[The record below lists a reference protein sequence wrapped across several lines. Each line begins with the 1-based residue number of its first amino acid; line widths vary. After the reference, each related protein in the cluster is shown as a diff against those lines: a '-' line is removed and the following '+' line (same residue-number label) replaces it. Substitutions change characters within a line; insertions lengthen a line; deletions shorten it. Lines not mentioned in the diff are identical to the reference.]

1 MAMVDAI
8 TRRLPGVLGKDESV
22 EERRVAS
29 PAVYTRPEVITWDK
43 KKYKVPPVLLTGDH
57 KKIDAWKNSKKK

>member
-1 MAMVDAI
+1 VEN
-8 TRRLPGVLGKDESV
+8 RWEVLLV
-22 EERRVAS
+22 VVAS